1 MKTTTLPKGTK
12 LTFKKEEKYSFGK
25 TYKSL
30 EEFKNSMTN
39 KYYSK

>member
-12 LTFKKEEKYSFGK
+12 LTFTKAKKYSFGK

-30 EEFKNSMTN
+30 EEFK
-39 KYYSK
+39 KAQRLYSK